1 MFTNILRYKLEDIA
15 IIYELIFKY
24 FNTITYKT
32 NINHERYPNTD
43 NVYNT
48 NITSAIYNWFLI
60 TMVNN

>member
-32 NINHERYPNTD
+32 NNHEQYPNTD

-48 NITSAIYNWFLI
+48 NITSAIYNLFLI